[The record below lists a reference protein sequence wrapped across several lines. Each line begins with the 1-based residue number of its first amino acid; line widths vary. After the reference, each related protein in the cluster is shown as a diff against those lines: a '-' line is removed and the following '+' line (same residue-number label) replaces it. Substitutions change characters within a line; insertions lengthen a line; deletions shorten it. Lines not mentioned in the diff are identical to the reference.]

1 VARPLVLLLNC
12 GLSYVCM
19 SSEEL
24 FAGRRRI
31 RLLAGWVEEDEEEEE
46 EEEERVDACLLV
58 VFLEENNG
66 SRVVVARSVIVRF
79 VCL

>member
-31 RLLAGWVEEDEEEEE
+31 RLLPGWEE
-46 EEEERVDACLLV
+46 EEEERVGACLLV

-66 SRVVVARSVIVRF
+66 SRVVVVRSLIVRF

>member
-31 RLLAGWVEEDEEEEE
+31 RLLPGWEEEEE
-46 EEEERVDACLLV
+46 EEEERVGACLLV

-66 SRVVVARSVIVRF
+66 SRVVVVRSLIVRF

>member
-1 VARPLVLLLNC
+1 MARPLVLLLNC

-31 RLLAGWVEEDEEEEE
+31 RLLPGWEE
-46 EEEERVDACLLV
+46 EEEERVGACLLV

-66 SRVVVARSVIVRF
+66 SRVVVVRSLIVRF